1 MLDLLAWLPGPSKL
15 GRSIIDA
22 DPRAIP
28 SLLTS
33 YLFLDEERQAEV
45 LPLTATPKNLILAV
59 LILYYRS
66 ISMQPP
72 LTLLFSLVF
81 PGFTRG
87 LPTPSASSM
96 APFGVFPLAYNHRD
110 LNRQSLA
117 IGYSTID
124 RTQIWG
130 GTPANTSIC
139 RSPAL
144 WTGKWWWIMCSV
156 AFLLVALYGLLAFV
170 MWGILSVD
178 LPRLTVWN
186 RTGDQRRR

>member
-1 MLDLLAWLPGPSKL
+1 M
-15 GRSIIDA
+15 GRSIVDA
-22 DPRAIP
+22 DPRAIL

-33 YLFLDEERQAEV
+33 YLFLDEERQAEI
-45 LPLTATPKNLILAV
+45 LPMTATPKNLILAI

-72 LTLLFSLVF
+72 LALLFSLVF
-81 PGFTRG
+81 LVFTRG

-96 APFGVFPLAYNHRD
+96 APFGAFPLAYNRQD

-117 IGYSTID
+117 TGYSTVG
-124 RTQIWG
+124 RSQILG

-139 RSPAL
+139 RNPTL
-144 WTGKWWWIMCSV
+144 WTGKWWWIMGSI
-156 AFLLVALYGLLAFV
+156 AFLLVAFYGLLAFV

-178 LPRLTVWN
+178 IPRLTVWN
-186 RTGDQRRR
+186 RTGDKRRR

>member
-1 MLDLLAWLPGPSKL
+1 MLDLLARLPVPTKL

-22 DPRAIP
+22 DPRVTL
-28 SLLTS
+28 SLPTS
-33 YLFLDEERQAEV
+33 YSFLDEERQVEI
-45 LPLTATPKNLILAV
+45 LPLTATPKNLNLAV
-59 LILYYRS
+59 LILCYRS

-72 LTLLFSLVF
+72 LALLFSLF
-81 PGFTRG
+81 LPGFTRG
-87 LPTPSASSM
+87 LPTPSASSV
-96 APFGVFPLAYNHRD
+96 APFGVSPLAYNCRD

-117 IGYSTID
+117 IGYSTVD
-124 RTQIWG
+124 RTEIWG

-139 RSPAL
+139 RNPAL
-144 WTGKWWWIMCSV
+144 WTGKWWWFMGTI
-156 AFLLVALYGLLAFV
+156 AFVLVVLYGLLAFV

>member
-1 MLDLLAWLPGPSKL
+1 MLDLLAQLSGPSKL

-22 DPRAIP
+22 DPRAIL

-33 YLFLDEERQAEV
+33 YLFLDEERQAEIF
-45 LPLTATPKNLILAV
+45 PFTTTPTNPILAIS
-59 LILYYRS
+59 ILYYRS

-72 LTLLFSLVF
+72 LAFLSSLVF
-81 PGFTRG
+81 LVFARS
-87 LPTPSASSM
+87 LPIPSASSM
-96 APFGVFPLAYNHRD
+96 APFGAFPLAYNRRD

-117 IGYSTID
+117 TAYSTVGPS
-124 RTQIWG
+124 QIWG

-139 RSPAL
+139 RNTAM
-144 WTGKWWWIMCSV
+144 WTGNWWWIMASI

-178 LPRLTVWN
+178 IARLTVWH
-186 RTGDQRRR
+186 RTGDERRR